1 VYLSSRRL
9 DIAAVTPLYLRPN
22 VSPESMKMSSRVEH
36 LQKRHSDE
44 PRREKHWRRC
54 DINLHRSFPP
64 ECRTS
69 IRTKA
74 AATHNPDPWISF
86 CVCRRRC
93 SLRPSC
99 LQLQEL
105 VTNFLTVAEP
115 SEVFLLIAVSF
126 SPCL

>member
-1 VYLSSRRL
+1 MYLSSRRSN
-9 DIAAVTPLYLRPN
+9 IAAVTPLYLRPN

-69 IRTKA
+69 VRTKA
-74 AATHNPDPWISF
+74 AATHIPDPWISF
-86 CVCRRRC
+86 CACRRRC

-105 VTNFLTVAEP
+105 VTNFLAVAEAF
-115 SEVFLLIAVSF
+115 EVFLLTAVSF